1 MRKRKVVIHIG
12 MGRCGSSS
20 LQFALANRR
29 EVLSQIEISYP
40 VGLHTD
46 PAHHALAPLK
56 SAAINA
62 ALREWEAVLRKFE
75 AGSADIL
82 VLSSENFVAIPNE
95 LLKQIANLLA
105 DFEVTIVFIGKP
117 QWHLLPSI
125 YRQWL
130 KVGITFKDFAGFY
143 AATREEFHFDQ
154 IVMRWAE
161 SFGANQVRCDIL
173 VGDANAITAFTK
185 LIGHEGLKQCLS
197 LESGRRLNVS
207 INASLLAILPAVDRC
222 FGHKVYA
229 SGFPGWEHVEPVHR
243 GNYSRTRQGLVSVM
257 ERITEY
263 LPHSG
268 RFLSPAMESDICKYY
283 QTSNKAFHEAFLMGR
298 APDWFA
304 CNREQKS

>member
-1 MRKRKVVIHIG
+1 MKKREVVIHIG

-20 LQFALANRR
+20 LQFALANCR
-29 EVLSQIEISYP
+29 EDLNQIGISYP
-40 VGLHTD
+40 VVLHTD
-46 PAHHALAPLK
+46 FAHHALAPLK
-56 SAAINA
+56 SAFTNFAV
-62 ALREWEAVLRKFE
+62 REWEVVLQKFE

-82 VLSSENFVAIPNE
+82 VLSSENFIAIPND
-95 LLKQIANLLA
+95 LLKQIADLLG

-130 KVGITFKDFAGFY
+130 KMGITFKDFATFY
-143 AATREEFHFDQ
+143 AATRDEFHFDQ
-154 IVMRWAE
+154 IMMRWAE
-161 SFGANQVRCDIL
+161 AFGANQMRCDVL
-173 VGDANAITAFTK
+173 VGDADAITTFTK

-197 LESGRRLNVS
+197 RESSPRLNVS
-207 INASLLAILPAVDRC
+207 INPSLLAILPAVDRC
-222 FGHKVYA
+222 FAHKVYA
-229 SGFPGWEHVEPVHR
+229 SEFPGWEHVEPVHR

-263 LPHSG
+263 LPRSG

-283 QTSNKAFHEAFLMGR
+283 QTSNKAFHEAFLMRR

-304 CNREQKS
+304 SDQK